1 MKEGEFWP
9 DTWQNEILKKSYK
22 THRMNTTVR
31 LHLTQFWQQVQHHL
45 FPFLA
50 EIEVSL
56 TPKIQEVVTVLEM
69 LNIER
74 FIEGY
79 YGRGFAGRPCKD
91 RLAIARAFVVKAV
104 LNLPTT
110 EALIDRLKADISLR
124 RVCGFSSTH
133 AVPDKSRFSRAYAEF
148 TQAKLSERLHAALI
162 AEYLGDQLIGHISHD
177 STEIQ
182 ARERPKNKP
191 KEKAKVAKP
200 PEKRGRPRK
209 DAPVVVTTKKPT
221 RIEKQ
226 QTQSLAEMLRELPRG
241 CDTGTKMNSKGY
253 KTSWN
258 GFKLHIGTAD
268 GDIPI
273 SCILTSA
280 SVHDSGVMMPLM
292 YQTHAQVTY
301 CYDLADAAYCS
312 PLLRDASRGLGHVPL
327 IDHNPR
333 RGEKNEFAP
342 HEAERYKARSSAER
356 VNAHLKDHHGGR
368 QIWVRGNEKVMTH
381 LMFGILVITSEQ
393 LLRLIV

>member
-1 MKEGEFWP
+1 
-9 DTWQNEILKKSYK
+9 
-22 THRMNTTVR
+22 MNTNLRTR
-31 LHLTQFWQQVQHHL
+31 LTQIWHQVQHNL
-45 FPFLA
+45 FPFLV
-50 EIEVSL
+50 EIDVTL
-56 TPKIQEVVTVLEM
+56 TPKVQEVVTVLEM

-74 FIEGY
+74 FIESY
-79 YGRGFAGRPCKD
+79 YASGFAGRPNKD
-91 RLAIARAFVVKAV
+91 RLAIARSFVARAV

-124 RVCGFSSTH
+124 RVCGFSGTH
-133 AVPDKSRFSRAYAEF
+133 AVPDKSRFSRANAEF
-148 TQAKLSERLHAALI
+148 AKSKLPEHIHAALI
-162 AEYLGDQLIGHISHD
+162 AAHLGDQLIGHISRD
-177 STEIQ
+177 STEID
-182 ARERPKNKP
+182 ARERPKNKQ
-191 KEKAKVAKP
+191 KEKAEVPKSP
-200 PEKRGRPRK
+200 PKKRGRPRK
-209 DAPVVVTTKKPT
+209 DAPVVVTEKELT

-258 GFKLHIGTAD
+258 GYKLHIDTAD
-268 GDIPI
+268 GDIPV

-280 SVHDSGVMMPLM
+280 SMHDSGAMMPLM
-292 YQTHAQVTY
+292 HQTSAQVDY

-312 PLLRDASRGLGHVPL
+312 PLLRDASRELGHVPL

-356 VNAHLKDHHGGR
+356 VNAHLKDNHGGR
-368 QIWVRGNEKVMTH
+368 QIWVRGNEKVMAH

-393 LLRLIV
+393 LLRLIT

>member
-1 MKEGEFWP
+1 
-9 DTWQNEILKKSYK
+9 
-22 THRMNTTVR
+22 MNTNLR
-31 LHLTQFWQQVQHHL
+31 SRLTQIWQQVQHHL

-50 EIEVSL
+50 EIEVRL
-56 TPKIQEVVTVLEM
+56 TPKVQKVVTVLEM

-74 FIEGY
+74 FIGSY
-79 YGRGFAGRPCKD
+79 YASGFAGRPNKD
-91 RLAIARAFVVKAV
+91 RLAIARAFVAKAV

-133 AVPDKSRFSRAYAEF
+133 GVPDKSRFSRAYAEF
-148 TQAKLSERLHAALI
+148 AQARLPEHIHAALI
-162 AEYLGDQLIGHISHD
+162 AEHLGDQIIGHISHD
-177 STEIQ
+177 STEIH
-182 ARERPKNKP
+182 ARERPKNKA
-191 KEKAKVAKP
+191 KEKAKVAKLP
-200 PEKRGRPRK
+200 KKRGRPRK
-209 DAPVVVTTKKPT
+209 DAPVVVTEKEPT

-226 QTQSLAEMLRELPRG
+226 QTQSLVEMLRELPRD

-258 GFKLHIGTAD
+258 GFKLHISTAD
-268 GDIPI
+268 GDIPV

-292 YQTHAQVTY
+292 HQTSAQIDY

-312 PLLRDASRGLGHVPL
+312 PLLRNASSILGHVPL

-356 VNAHLKDHHGGR
+356 VNAHLKDNHGGR
-368 QIWVRGNEKVMTH
+368 QIWVRGNEKVMAH
-381 LMFGILVITSEQ
+381 LMFGVLVIASEQ
-393 LLRLIV
+393 LLRLIT

>member
-1 MKEGEFWP
+1 
-9 DTWQNEILKKSYK
+9 
-22 THRMNTTVR
+22 MNTSLRTR
-31 LHLTQFWQQVQHHL
+31 LTQIWHQVQDDL
-45 FPFLA
+45 FPFLK
-50 EIEVSL
+50 EIDVSL
-56 TPKIQEVVTVLEM
+56 TPKVQEVITVLEM
-69 LNIER
+69 LDMDH
-74 FIEGY
+74 FIEGHY
-79 YGRGFAGRPCKD
+79 VKGFAGRPTKD
-91 RLAIARAFVVKAV
+91 RLAIARSLVAKAV

-110 EALIDRLKADISLR
+110 EALIDRLKTDISLR

-148 TQAKLSERLHAALI
+148 AQAKLPDRLHAALI
-162 AEYLGDQLIGHISHD
+162 AEYLGDQLIGHISRD
-177 STEIQ
+177 STEIS
-182 ARERPKNKP
+182 ARERPKNNVKKQVKETPPVP
-191 KEKAKVAKP
+191 K
-200 PEKRGRPRK
+200 KRGRPRK
-209 DAPVVVTTKKPT
+209 DAPVVVTEKELT

-226 QTQSLAEMLRELPRG
+226 QTQSLAEMLSCLRRD

-258 GFKLHIGTAD
+258 GYKLHIDTAD
-268 GDIPI
+268 GDIPV

-280 SVHDSGVMMPLM
+280 SMHDSGAMMPLM
-292 YQTHAQVTY
+292 HQTGAQVDY

-333 RGEKNEFAP
+333 RGEKIEFAP
-342 HEAERYKARSSAER
+342 HEARRYKARSSAER

-368 QIWVRGNEKVMTH
+368 QIWVRGNEKVMAH

-393 LLRLIV
+393 LLRLIT